1 MDWKTTVDQLMQIEQ
16 VPQDTLKK
24 KQALVTK
31 TQSAYDTLKSNL
43 TALKNAAFALQT
55 GLTGFP
61 RTASVTANV
70 TSTTASDA
78 TATTSSGAAIGNYRV
93 NVTSLGTASKLTGVA
108 AAAKPTQAAA
118 SGMTLRQFG
127 VTAGSVTING
137 TKYDIVDADLDHSLE
152 MFFGLSGGGT
162 TFGAGTPANFRASV
176 AGPSDPAGL
185 MEGTLKLEAGNLSAP
200 SGPSGFSVGAPGDTS
215 NFMAALGLSYNSNL
229 SALPTPGTSH
239 ATYTQVMP
247 PAALGTV
254 ALSGLVNGS
263 NFATENLLINGVS
276 VGSFG
281 GNSTLGSVISAI
293 NSNPTTGVTAS
304 VDATTGKLVL
314 TGSALGR
321 TSISLSNP
329 GGNLLTALGL
339 GTGSSFVEGGGMKY
353 DLYSNSSLVV
363 SQASSDTSTVDL
375 SQYGFGPTKVAVSNT
390 GDFMVRVSSSGADYK
405 TKIST
410 LISAYNDLKQTLE
423 DSTKI
428 TVGSDGK
435 VSASVFSNR
444 ADINNLLSTIKS
456 KIYSQVSDSTGGTI
470 NSSYNTAGKI
480 GLGFDSAGKMQI
492 SDSTKLD
499 AALANNPSFVDSL
512 FNLNKNVT
520 TSLAPENQGIATR
533 IYNITNSMVSTGGL
547 ILTAKASL
555 TTQNTRLQSQIDSM
569 TRTLAQQRASLERSF
584 IAMEQ
589 AQSRYQ
595 SMTSQ
600 LTNAFK

>member
-24 KQALVTK
+24 KQALVTR
-31 TQSAYDTLKSNL
+31 TQSAYDTLKTNL
-43 TALKNAAFALQT
+43 TSLKNAAFALQS
-55 GLTGFP
+55 GLSGFP
-61 RTASVTANV
+61 RAAAVTANN
-70 TSTTASDA
+70 TATTTASDA

-108 AAAKPTQAAA
+108 ASARPTQAAA
-118 SGMTLRQFG
+118 SAMTLRQYG
-127 VTAGSVTING
+127 VTPGSVTING
-137 TKYDIVDADLDHSLE
+137 SQYTIVEADLDNSLE
-152 MFFGLSGGGT
+152 VFFGLGSGGT
-162 TFGAGTPANFRASV
+162 NFGAQSPANFSASV
-176 AGPSDPAGL
+176 VPSGDPSL
-185 MEGTLKLEAGNLSAP
+185 MEGTLKLEAG
-200 SGPSGFSVGAPGDTS
+200 SGTGASGFSVGAPGDTS
-215 NFMAALGLSYNSNL
+215 NFMAALGLSYNSSL
-229 SALPTPGTSH
+229 STGGTAK

-247 PAALGTV
+247 PNALGSV

-263 NFATENLLINGVS
+263 GFASESLSINGVS

-281 GNSTLGSVISAI
+281 GSSTLGSVVSAI
-293 NSNPTTGVTAS
+293 NSTPTTGVTAS

-314 TGSALGR
+314 TGSSLGR
-321 TSISLSNP
+321 TSISLTNP

-339 GTGSSFVEGGGMKY
+339 GAGSLFTEGAGMKY
-353 DLYSNSSLVV
+353 DLYANTALVA

-375 SQYGFGPTKVAVSNT
+375 SQYGYGSTKVAVSNT

-405 TKIST
+405 AKIGT
-410 LISAYNDLKQTLE
+410 LISAYNDLKQMLE

-435 VSASVFSNR
+435 VSASVFSSR

-456 KIYSQVSDSTGGTI
+456 KIYSQVSDNTGGTI
-470 NSSYNTAGKI
+470 NSSYNTAGKV
-480 GLGFDSAGKMQI
+480 GLGFDSNGKMQI
-492 SDSTKLD
+492 TDSTKLD
-499 AALANNPSFVDSL
+499 AALANNPSFVDAL

-520 TSLAPENQGIATR
+520 SAVAPESQGIATR

-547 ILTAKASL
+547 VLTAKASL

-569 TRTLAQQRASLERSF
+569 KRTLAQQRTSLERSF

>member
-31 TQSAYDTLKSNL
+31 TQGAYDTLKTNL

-61 RTASVTANV
+61 RAAAVTANSA
-70 TSTTASDA
+70 STTASDA

-108 AAAKPTQAAA
+108 ASAKPTQSAA
-118 SGMTLRQFG
+118 SGMTLRQYG
-127 VTAGSVTING
+127 VTTGSVTING
-137 TKYDIVDADLDHSLE
+137 SKYDIVDVDLDHSLE
-152 MFFGLSGGGT
+152 TFFGLSGGGT
-162 TFGAGTPANFRASV
+162 AFGAGSPADFRALV
-176 AGPSDPAGL
+176 AGPADPSGL
-185 MEGTLKLEAGNLSAP
+185 MEGTLKLEAG
-200 SGPSGFSVGAPGDTS
+200 SGTGASGFSVGAPGDTS
-215 NFMAALGLSYNSNL
+215 NFMAALGLSYNSSL
-229 SALPTPGTSH
+229 SALPTAGTSK

-263 NFATENLLINGVS
+263 GFASETLSINGVS

-281 GNSTLGSVISAI
+281 GSSTLGSVISAI

-321 TSISLSNP
+321 TSISLANP

-339 GTGSSFVEGGGMKY
+339 GAGSLFTEGAGMKY
-353 DLYSNSSLVV
+353 DLYSNTALVA

-375 SQYGFGPTKVAVSNT
+375 SQYGFGPTKVAVSNV
-390 GDFMVRVSSSGADYK
+390 GDFMVRVSSSGAEYK
-405 TKIST
+405 TKINS
-410 LISAYNDLKQTLE
+410 LISAYNDMKQMLE

-456 KIYSQVSDSTGGTI
+456 KIYSQVSDGGVTVNTG
-470 NSSYNTAGKI
+470 YDTAGKI
-480 GLGFDSAGKMQI
+480 GLGFDSNGKMQI
-492 SDSTKLD
+492 TDSTKLD

-512 FNLNKNVT
+512 FNLNKSVT
-520 TSLAPENQGIATR
+520 TSLSTQNQGIATR
-533 IYNITNSMVSTGGL
+533 IYNLTNSMVSSGGM

-555 TTQNTRLQSQIDSM
+555 TTQNTRLQSQIDAM
-569 TRTLAQQRASLERSF
+569 TRTLAQQRSALERSF

-595 SMTSQ
+595 AMTSQ